1 MCRLSPSPRTTSTIR
16 HATGCLLMA
25 AWCPRHCPPNPHA
38 TCLRSAT
45 IRLIPGATSVAATTE
60 CYPNVTHIDLFPG
73 PFPKIP
79 PVYYSL
85 CPPTS
90 TSSAS
95 IPFIHRRFL
104 FWPCHHPSSP
114 LPRPSDLSTR
124 PSPLVVHERLI
135 TSRVWP
141 DSAASPSLLGLRH

>member
-1 MCRLSPSPRTTSTIR
+1 MCPRSPSRTTTIR
-16 HATGCLLMA
+16 WLFHIPGATFLHYA
-25 AWCPRHCPPNPHA
+25 A
-38 TCLRSAT
+38 S
-45 IRLIPGATSVAATTE
+45 RLIPGVTSVAATTE
-60 CYPNVTHIDLFPG
+60 CYPNAARIDLFPG

-95 IPFIHRRFL
+95 IPFTHRTFL

-114 LPRPSDLSTR
+114 LPRPSDL
-124 PSPLVVHERLI
+124 
-135 TSRVWP
+135 
-141 DSAASPSLLGLRH
+141 PSLNQPS

>member
-1 MCRLSPSPRTTSTIR
+1 MCRLSPSPRTTSIIR

-45 IRLIPGATSVAATTE
+45 IRLIPGQHPSPQPPSATQRNA
-60 CYPNVTHIDLFPG
+60 HR
-73 PFPKIP
+73 PFPRSLPKNTPGILL
-79 PVYYSL
+79 L

-104 FWPCHHPSSP
+104 FWPCHHP
-114 LPRPSDLSTR
+114 
-124 PSPLVVHERLI
+124 
-135 TSRVWP
+135 
-141 DSAASPSLLGLRH
+141 